1 MCWSFDDA
9 LSRKIQ
15 TRRMDQLKLLV
26 MVFGT
31 QPVQTRRMHVVRVD
45 ILYPSD
51 IIRKPRQ
58 MEQRMTCLM
67 GFGERPDQT
76 SVLV

>member
-9 LSRKIQ
+9 LSRKLQ
-15 TRRMDQLKLLV
+15 TRRMDQVKLLV

-31 QPVQTRRMHVVRVD
+31 QPVQTSRMHVVPVD
-45 ILYPSD
+45 ILYPRD

-67 GFGERPDQT
+67 GFGEQPDQT